1 MGRSSLAAER
11 KEQILS
17 AFARCVARSGFAR
30 TSLEDVAAE
39 SGLARGHV
47 RHYLG
52 NRHDQV
58 AALAE
63 WINAPGREAFDRV
76 RGIDD
81 DRKRA
86 DGVLDYLF
94 HPGFYGPSDE
104 LAVFLALFEEAR
116 RTEDL
121 RKKFVDEYHDI
132 LDTLTGALMGGHAL
146 PKREASDIA
155 YLMLCAAVG
164 NAHLSETG
172 VSPVRARRVGGLCRR
187 VLRMLLPANGKS
199 AAGS

>member
-11 KEQILS
+11 KAQILS
-17 AFARCVARSGFAR
+17 AFARCVARTGFAR

-58 AALAE
+58 VALCE
-63 WINAPGREAFDRV
+63 WVNAPGREAFERV

-94 HPGFYGPSDE
+94 DPEFYGPSEE
-104 LAVFLALFEEAR
+104 LTVFLALFEEAR
-116 RTEDL
+116 RDEDL
-121 RKKFVDEYHDI
+121 RKTFVDEYNDI
-132 LDTLTGALMGGHAL
+132 LDTLTGALMRGHAL

-155 YLMLCAAVG
+155 YLTLCAAIG
-164 NAHLSETG
+164 NAHLSEAG

-187 VLRMLLPANGKS
+187 LLRMLLPANARS
-199 AAGS
+199 AADN